1 MKIHIGMSTAA
12 LLAHAAI
19 ARADESASAAF
30 KRGQAAL
37 KAKQVHEACE
47 AFTTSERIEPKIE
60 TELALADCH
69 GQEGKLA
76 TAARMYRSAAENDT
90 NAKRAKKSIEKA
102 TQLEAKAPKLHF
114 TLGNRPAGLAIKVD
128 GVDVSPTADIPVD
141 FGPHEIVASAPGFE
155 ITKAS
160 ANPDGSEPIVEVR
173 LLLLRTQSTP
183 EPALVKP
190 EPKPEPTPE
199 AEPET
204 KPVPMTT
211 KMSMTEREPSH
222 RRRNGIIIGAAGLGL
237 VATAGVFLGVAA
249 SKFSTES
256 DLCPNGTCAT
266 PNDLARANALL
277 DNGTTL
283 RNIGIGVGIGGVA
296 LMAVGGYMM
305 LTSKKEAPMVSAQV
319 TNESTT
325 LTFSRSF

>member
-1 MKIHIGMSTAA
+1 MKILLGMFTAA
-12 LLAHAAI
+12 LLAHSTI

-37 KAKQVHEACE
+37 AAKQIQEACE
-47 AFTTSERIEPKIE
+47 AFTTSERLEPKIE
-60 TELALADCH
+60 TELALADCL
-69 GQEGKLA
+69 GQQDKPA
-76 TAARMYRSAAENDT
+76 TAARMYRSAAENDK
-90 NAKRAKKSIEKA
+90 NARRAKKSIQKA
-102 TQLEAKAPKLHF
+102 AQLEAKAPKLHF

-160 ANPDGSEPIVEVR
+160 ASPDGSEPIVEVR

-183 EPALVKP
+183 EPVVETKPEP
-190 EPKPEPTPE
+190 EPKPEPE
-199 AEPET
+199 AQPA
-204 KPVPMTT
+204 PMTA
-211 KMSMTEREPSH
+211 KISMTEHSPSH

-237 VATAGVFLGVAA
+237 AATAGVFLGVAA
-249 SKFSTES
+249 SKFSTER
-256 DLCPNGTCAT
+256 DLCPNATCANPT
-266 PNDLARANALL
+266 DLARANALL

-319 TNESTT
+319 TNDSTT